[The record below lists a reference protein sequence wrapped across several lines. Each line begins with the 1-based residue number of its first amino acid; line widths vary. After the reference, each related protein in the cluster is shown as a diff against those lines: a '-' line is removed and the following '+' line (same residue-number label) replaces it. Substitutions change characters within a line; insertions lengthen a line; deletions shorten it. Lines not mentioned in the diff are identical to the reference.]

1 MENKSNIM
9 SFKKFL
15 KYLNINESSFKETRL
30 NKILD
35 KMNKGL
41 KISKREQKFLNRY
54 DKTTDDDFKDYK
66 MMTKESTFTK
76 ILELL
81 ELNIKV
87 VCNLVDRN
95 GKISL
100 PIESIYKNYELGK
113 TFMKLSNGE
122 EIELKDNFFYELNYE
137 FDKDFYS
144 LEEVDEFYEKIPVE
158 K

>member
-30 NKILD
+30 NQILD

-41 KISKREQKFLNRY
+41 RISKREQSFLSEF
-54 DKTTDDDFKDYK
+54 DKTSDEDFKDYK
-66 MMTKESTFTK
+66 MMTKDSTFTK

-87 VCNLVDRN
+87 VCDLVDRN

-100 PIESIYKNYELGK
+100 PITSIYNNYESEK
-113 TFMKLSNGE
+113 TSMTLSNGE
-122 EIELKDNFFYELNYE
+122 EIELRDNFFYELNYN
-137 FDKDFYS
+137 FDKDYYS
-144 LEEVDEFYEKIPVE
+144 LEEVDEFYEKIPI
-158 K
+158 KK

>member
-30 NKILD
+30 NQILD

-54 DKTTDDDFKDYK
+54 DKTTDEDFKDYK
-66 MMTKESTFTK
+66 MMTKDSTFTK

-81 ELNIKV
+81 ELNIKI

-100 PIESIYKNYELGK
+100 PITSIYNNYELGK
-113 TFMKLSNGE
+113 TFMTLSNGE
-122 EIELKDNFFYELNYE
+122 EIELKDNFFYELNYD

>member
-30 NKILD
+30 NQILD

-41 KISKREQKFLNRY
+41 KISKRDQKFLNRY
-54 DKTTDDDFKDYK
+54 DKTTDEDFKDYK
-66 MMTKESTFTK
+66 MMTKDSTFTK

-81 ELNIKV
+81 ELNIKI

-100 PIESIYKNYELGK
+100 PITSIYNNYELGK
-113 TFMKLSNGE
+113 TFMTLSNEE
-122 EIELKDNFFYELNYE
+122 EIELKDNFFYELNYD

>member
-30 NKILD
+30 NQILD

-41 KISKREQKFLNRY
+41 RISKREQSFLSEF
-54 DKTTDDDFKDYK
+54 DKTSDEDFKDYK
-66 MMTKESTFTK
+66 MMTKDSTFTK
-76 ILELL
+76 ILELI
-81 ELNIKV
+81 ESNIKII
-87 VCNLVDRN
+87 CNLIDRN

-100 PIESIYKNYELGK
+100 PIKSIYNNYELDK
-113 TFMKLSNGE
+113 TFIELSNGE
-122 EIELKDNFFYELNYE
+122 EIELKDNFFYELNYN

>member
-30 NKILD
+30 NQILD

-41 KISKREQKFLNRY
+41 KISKREEKFLNRY
-54 DKTTDDDFKDYK
+54 DKTTDEDFKDYK

-76 ILELL
+76 IIELL

-87 VCNLVDRN
+87 VCDLVDRN

-100 PIESIYKNYELGK
+100 PITSIYNNYELGK
-113 TFMKLSNGE
+113 TFMTLSNEE
-122 EIELKDNFFYELNYE
+122 EIELRDNFFYELNYN
-137 FDKDFYS
+137 FDKDYYS
-144 LEEVDEFYEKIPVE
+144 LEEVDEFYEKIPIE

>member
-30 NKILD
+30 NQILD

-41 KISKREQKFLNRY
+41 KISKREKKFLNRY
-54 DKTTDDDFKDYK
+54 DKTTDEDFKDYK
-66 MMTKESTFTK
+66 MMTKDSTFTK

-81 ELNIKV
+81 ELNIKI

-100 PIESIYKNYELGK
+100 PITSIYNNYELGK
-113 TFMKLSNGE
+113 TFMTLSNGE
-122 EIELKDNFFYELNYE
+122 EIELKDNFFYELNYD